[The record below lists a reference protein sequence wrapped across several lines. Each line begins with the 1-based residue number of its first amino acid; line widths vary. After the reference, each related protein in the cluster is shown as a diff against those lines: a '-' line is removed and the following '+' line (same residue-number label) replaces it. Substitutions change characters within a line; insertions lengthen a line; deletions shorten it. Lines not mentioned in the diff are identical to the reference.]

1 MPVCQKLHSA
11 LRLNITQKELIM
23 NAKFN
28 PVIKLVEVQKGKP
41 TTTTL
46 QIALGL
52 QLTHKSVIQLVRTY
66 LPDIQEFGRVEFKSS
81 NSAFEMPNSD
91 RESTR
96 GRHTRYAE
104 LNEQQATFLMTLMRN
119 SPRVI
124 DFKKALVKA
133 FFEARTLLQTDYFA
147 LLQQREALSA
157 KLECEKDIASACGR
171 GLSSWKKQRDTLQ
184 TAIENVDRQIQPCLF
199 E

>member
-1 MPVCQKLHSA
+1 
-11 LRLNITQKELIM
+11 M
-23 NAKFN
+23 NANFN
-28 PVIKLVEVQKGKP
+28 PVIKLVDVQKGEP

-52 QLTHKSVIQLVRTY
+52 HLTHKSVIQLVRTY
-66 LPDIQEFGRVEFKSS
+66 LHDIQEFGRIRFETS
-81 NSAFEMPNSD
+81 NSAFEMPNSE

-96 GRHTRYAE
+96 GRYTRYAV
-104 LNEQQATFLMTLMRN
+104 LNEQQAYFLMTLMRN

-133 FFEARTLLQTDYFA
+133 FFEARTLLRTDYFA
-147 LLQQREALSA
+147 LIQQREALNA
-157 KLECEKDIASACGR
+157 KLECEKDIASACGK
-171 GLSSWKKQRDTLQ
+171 GLASWKKQRDCLT
-184 TAIENVDRQIQPCLF
+184 TAIANVDRQIQPCLF